1 MYASLP
7 TTLRRFDASEDLDE
21 QKDMSSVY
29 SELMSLP
36 NTIRS
41 LSKGDRS
48 EVASTSPRATTDSAL
63 ELHSPVRKKR
73 RRLSLSVKTSSST
86 SASNTCGMTPSH
98 TASPSSELS
107 SSASPAKRSTPH
119 RAEIPVNCS
128 PDVYVQRLL
137 RCNGYDSTSRPA
149 SSLTGF
155 FETPTRA
162 QIEAYDATVVTAVRD
177 EDIDTLRNIYDS
189 GRTLQCCNRFGES
202 LTHMACRR
210 GFVDVAKFL
219 LEVANVS
226 TRVKDD
232 YGRTILHDACWSSQ
246 PRFELVDLL
255 IKRDPDLLLISD
267 ARGFVPFQYVKREHW
282 GQWIDFLS
290 ERKHLIR
297 PRQFNFT
304 TATCA

>member
-1 MYASLP
+1 MQIHY
-7 TTLRRFDASEDLDE
+7 T
-21 QKDMSSVY
+21 MSAIDS
-29 SELMSLP
+29 SNKRE
-36 NTIRS
+36 
-41 LSKGDRS
+41 RS
-48 EVASTSPRATTDSAL
+48 EDSAL
-63 ELHSPVRKKR
+63 IVVDQSVPKFLLLSPVKKR
-73 RRLSLSVKTSSST
+73 SRLSLAALASIEQDT
-86 SASNTCGMTPSH
+86 SASNKCELIANKTTP
-98 TASPSSELS
+98 LS
-107 SSASPAKRSTPH
+107 SSLQSESPPKSLQI
-119 RAEIPVNCS
+119 EIPTDCS

-137 RCNGYDSTSRPA
+137 RSNGYDSTSRPA

-155 FETPTRA
+155 FEEPTEA
-162 QIEAYDATVVTAVRD
+162 QINAYDATVVTAVRD
-177 EDIDTLRNIYDS
+177 EDLDTLRNVHGS

-219 LEVANVS
+219 LEEVNVS

-232 YGRTILHDACWSSQ
+232 YGRTVLHDACWSSQ
-246 PRFELVDLL
+246 PRFELVELL

-267 ARGFVPFQYVKREHW
+267 ARGFVPFKYVRREHW
-282 GQWIDFLS
+282 GQWIEFLS

>member
-1 MYASLP
+1 
-7 TTLRRFDASEDLDE
+7 
-21 QKDMSSVY
+21 MSSIY
-29 SELMSLP
+29 YNAMPLP
-36 NTIRS
+36 NTTKS
-41 LSKGDRS
+41 LNKRDRS
-48 EVASTSPRATTDSAL
+48 EAASPHATTDSTF

-73 RRLSLSVKTSSST
+73 RSLSLQVKNSSS
-86 SASNTCGMTPSH
+86 SSSNICGMTPSD
-98 TASPSSELS
+98 TASSSSELS
-107 SSASPAKRSTPH
+107 SSTSPAKRSTPH
-119 RAEIPVNCS
+119 RVEIPIDCS

-137 RCNGYDSTSRPA
+137 RCNGYDSTSQPA

-155 FETPTRA
+155 FETPTKA
-162 QIEAYDATVVTAVRD
+162 QIEAYDATVVTAVRE
-177 EDIDTLRNIYDS
+177 EDIDILRDIHDS

-219 LEVANVS
+219 LEEANAS